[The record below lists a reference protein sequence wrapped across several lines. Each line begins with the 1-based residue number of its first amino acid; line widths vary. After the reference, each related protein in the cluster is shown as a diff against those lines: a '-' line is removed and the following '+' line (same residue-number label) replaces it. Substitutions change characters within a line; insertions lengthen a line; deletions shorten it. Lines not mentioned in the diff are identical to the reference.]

1 MDSTNGKVCQ
11 SEVPKKERERGRGER
26 EVEGG
31 EEREGG
37 GEWWREFFE

>member
-11 SEVPKKERERGRGER
+11 SEVPKKRERSER

-31 EEREGG
+31 GERGG
-37 GEWWREFFE
+37 GESGGENFFE